1 MKSQNSDLFNF
12 KMPDTFYK
20 EDPLKAAKPAPKSMS
35 IKRPLQPQSGNPNL
49 QHNNNSSSDG
59 GEDDEANELGGRDPR
74 DRLLSE
80 RRLEKRERE
89 SYKNSFLVRF
99 LDKNE
104 GEEEKKQLKTERPP
118 LQAQAKPTPKSVLKK
133 TTSTTV

>member
-1 MKSQNSDLFNF
+1 
-12 KMPDTFYK
+12 MPDNFYK
-20 EDPLKAAKPAPKSMS
+20 EDPLKAAKPAAKSTS
-35 IKRPLQPQSGNPNL
+35 IKRQLQPQSGNPNL
-49 QHNNNSSSDG
+49 QHNSSSDA
-59 GEDDEANELGGRDPR
+59 EDDEAIDLGGRDPR

-99 LDKNE
+99 IDKHE
-104 GEEEKKQLKTERPP
+104 GEEEKHQVKTERPP

-133 TTSTTV
+133 TSTSVQQQPAQPTPHQM